1 MLPEFPAFGQTD
13 WSLTDQERFISV
25 AFCDNANTPI
35 FALMSRVV
43 PDQRWAI
50 GTVPDAEFKGGG
62 GPSPPGGYLVRQL
75 GVLPAPKGRIAV
87 ALAAQPGSG
96 KFDDGTPR
104 STTSQHG

>member
-1 MLPEFPAFGQTD
+1 VLPEFPAFGQTD